1 MNIYVAIQNTVAQI
15 AGMSIQTINKEN
27 HFWKIVVVKGDVSLN
42 LELDEETRTVCVIE
56 KKNVGYKSISRFMEL
71 FLDEVEK
78 TEEDEDPM
86 APPRD

>member
-15 AGMSIQTINKEN
+15 AGMSIQTINKEDR
-27 HFWKIVVVKGDVSLN
+27 FWKIVVAKGDVSIN
-42 LELDEETRTVCVIE
+42 FELDEETRTVCVIE
-56 KKNVGYKSISRFMEL
+56 KKNVGYRSISRFMEL